1 MATVSRLPFEAAD
14 TRLLSPELAAGIRRL
29 KGAERVGVDVKVLLE
44 QFCSMLAV
52 MTLPKSEF
60 ESEHVRRLAC
70 LEIRGGNERATYSV
84 ELPGLIAWVS
94 CRPIAPSTRGGDLH
108 YLSVCSQ
115 GFVSRIALADVAG
128 HGELVSAV
136 ADTLRDLLRKHADEW
151 DQSDVVRELNDSFLT
166 KGASDADYATALLL
180 SHYSGSGEVLFTN
193 AGHLPPIWYRAESN
207 QWTFLTDS
215 TLYAKIPANL
225 PIGLIAGTPYSQ
237 TAIQFGWDDLLI
249 LYTDGVTES
258 TDGAGR
264 VLDTKGFLKLV
275 HGVPTASASDV
286 GQMLLAR
293 LEAFRGASPA
303 ADDETLV
310 VLRRR
315 RTAEGFVWPH

>member
-1 MATVSRLPFEAAD
+1 
-14 TRLLSPELAAGIRRL
+14 
-29 KGAERVGVDVKVLLE
+29 
-44 QFCSMLAV
+44 

-60 ESEHVRRLAC
+60 ESRHVRRLAC
-70 LEIRGGNERATYSV
+70 LEIKGGNQRVDYSI

-94 CRPIAPSTRGGDLH
+94 CRPIAPATQGGDLH

-128 HGELVSAV
+128 HGEDVSA
-136 ADTLRDLLRKHADEW
+136 AANTLRDLLRKHADEW
-151 DQSDVVRELNDSFLT
+151 DQSNVVRELNDSLLR
-166 KGASDADYATALLL
+166 DAGGDYATALLL
-180 SHYSGSGEVLFTN
+180 SHYSGSGEILFTN
-193 AGHLPPIWYRAESN
+193 AGHLPPIWYRAETN
-207 QWTFLTDS
+207 QWGFLTDS
-215 TLYAKIPANL
+215 TLYAEEPANL

-258 TDGAGR
+258 ANDAGR
-264 VLDTKGFLKLV
+264 LLDTKGFLELV
-275 HGVPTASASDV
+275 QGVPVVSASDT
-286 GQMLLAR
+286 GQMVLAA

-310 VLRRR
+310 VLQRRQS
-315 RTAEGFVWPH
+315 ADGPVWPH

>member
-1 MATVSRLPFEAAD
+1 VA
-14 TRLLSPELAAGIRRL
+14 
-29 KGAERVGVDVKVLLE
+29 
-44 QFCSMLAV
+44 
-52 MTLPKSEF
+52 
-60 ESEHVRRLAC
+60 
-70 LEIRGGNERATYSV
+70 YSV

-94 CRPIAPSTRGGDLH
+94 CRPIAPATRGGDLH

-128 HGELVSAV
+128 HGEIVSGV
-136 ADTLRDLLRKHADEW
+136 ADTLRDLLRRHANEW

-166 KGASDADYATALLL
+166 NGASGADYATALLL
-180 SHYSGSGEVLFTN
+180 SHYSGSGEILFTN

-207 QWTFLTDS
+207 QFTFLTDS

-258 TDGAGR
+258 TDDAGR
-264 VLDTKGFLKLV
+264 VLDTKGFLELV
-275 HGVPTASASDV
+275 HGVPAASASDI
-286 GQMLLAR
+286 GQMLLGR
-293 LEAFRGASPA
+293 LDAFRGASPA

-310 VLRRR
+310 VLQRR
-315 RTAEGFVWPH
+315 RTAEGSVWPH